1 MARAMYG
8 NGFKALLAGANANDL
23 INGIHLAKN
32 AVEKHLQWRARVLRS
47 AEEIVQV
54 GTTAANGDRK
64 IGQVVA
70 KAMGRFGNERLFIV
84 SEGRKSNNELE
95 FVKGMKL
102 DWGHI
107 SPYFI
112 TNKKMETCVLKNPFI
127 LIYEGEISNEDIC
140 RAIASTSFSRRPL
153 VIIAR
158 NVDEAEAGSLMLD
171 WNYVGSKVCIIKP
184 PTSQETTTAIMQDI
198 AILTGGKVRA
208 SHNETAILGGFG
220 SQAKIKERCEE
231 FKSKIN
237 ESKEDCEVKF
247 ARERLAKLSRNLAVF
262 KVGGASKAGVDKNY
276 KSVQNALEAAK
287 AATEGGTVPGGGVA
301 LLHASKEL
309 DKVQVANSDQKRGVE
324 LLQHVLRMPVYSIAS
339 TPGFDGLGVVDKLL
353 EHGNFDLGYDPAK
366 ATLPA
371 VLGTDL
377 KLGSRPSYP
386 CRYRRRKLARTPVI
400 ELEKSGLRPVFVAVD
415 PAGVVTR
422 HHLELVPHIPSNI
435 SRPATTAGDARNSPN
450 DLRKFAELWNFDPP
464 PVARVATHCHHRWI
478 HRGRN

>member
-1 MARAMYG
+1 MYG

-84 SEGRKSNNELE
+84 S
-95 FVKGMKL
+95 
-102 DWGHI
+102 
-107 SPYFI
+107 
-112 TNKKMETCVLKNPFI
+112 VLKNPFI

-366 ATLPA
+366 GEYIDMVKAGN
-371 VLGTDL
+371 VDSL
-377 KLGSRPSYP
+377 KLIM
-386 CRYRRRKLARTPVI
+386 TEI
-400 ELEKSGLRPVFVAVD
+400 SGLINHF
-415 PAGVVTR
+415 
-422 HHLELVPHIPSNI
+422 
-435 SRPATTAGDARNSPN
+435 ATDH
-450 DLRKFAELWNFDPP
+450 W
-464 PVARVATHCHHRWI
+464 RWP
-478 HRGRN
+478 

>member
-1 MARAMYG
+1 MFGLASILAPRVRLARSSIQPVASPRRLSTVLQPRTSLLVAMKALLKEGRGYSSEGFDFLFAGIKYTPVMARAMYG

-366 ATLPA
+366 GEYIDMVKAGN
-371 VLGTDL
+371 VDSL
-377 KLGSRPSYP
+377 KLIM
-386 CRYRRRKLARTPVI
+386 TEI
-400 ELEKSGLRPVFVAVD
+400 SGLINHF
-415 PAGVVTR
+415 
-422 HHLELVPHIPSNI
+422 
-435 SRPATTAGDARNSPN
+435 ATDH
-450 DLRKFAELWNFDPP
+450 W
-464 PVARVATHCHHRWI
+464 RWP
-478 HRGRN
+478 

>member
-1 MARAMYG
+1 MFGLASILAPRVSLARSSIQRDYDYDIDQSILPCSIENPTCAVIEDDWSKVQGIKYTPVMARAMYG
-8 NGFKALLAGANANDL
+8 DGFKALLAGANANDL

-32 AVEKHLQWRARVLRS
+32 AVEKHSQWRARVVRS

-84 SEGRKSNNELE
+84 S
-95 FVKGMKL
+95 
-102 DWGHI
+102 
-107 SPYFI
+107 
-112 TNKKMETCVLKNPFI
+112 VLKNPFI

-140 RAIASTSFSRRPL
+140 RAIASTSYSRRPL

-220 SQAKIKERCEE
+220 SQAKIKARCEE
-231 FKSKIN
+231 LKSKIN

-262 KVGGASKAGVDKNY
+262 KVGGASKR
-276 KSVQNALEAAK
+276 VQNALEDAK
-287 AATEGGTVPGGGVA
+287 AATDSGTVPGGGVA

-309 DKVQVANSDQKRGVE
+309 DKVQVAKSDQKRGVQ
-324 LLQHVLRMPVYSIAS
+324 LSQHVLRMPVYSIAS
-339 TPGFDGLGVVDKLL
+339 TAGFDGIAVVDKLL

-366 ATLPA
+366 GEYVDMVKAGN
-371 VLGTDL
+371 VDSL
-377 KLGSRPSYP
+377 KFIM
-386 CRYRRRKLARTPVI
+386 TEI
-400 ELEKSGLRPVFVAVD
+400 SGLIKSLALAITLEAQRFIDVD
-415 PAGVVTR
+415 YY
-422 HHLELVPHIPSNI
+422 I
-435 SRPATTAGDARNSPN
+435 SCG
-450 DLRKFAELWNFDPP
+450 F
-464 PVARVATHCHHRWI
+464 
-478 HRGRN
+478 

>member
-1 MARAMYG
+1 MFGLASILAPRVRLARSSIQPVASPRRLSTVLQPRTSLLVAMKALLKEGRGYSSEGFDFLFAGIKYTPVMARAMYG

-84 SEGRKSNNELE
+84 S
-95 FVKGMKL
+95 
-102 DWGHI
+102 
-107 SPYFI
+107 
-112 TNKKMETCVLKNPFI
+112 VLKNPFI

-366 ATLPA
+366 GEYIDMVKAGN
-371 VLGTDL
+371 VDSL
-377 KLGSRPSYP
+377 KLIM
-386 CRYRRRKLARTPVI
+386 TEI
-400 ELEKSGLRPVFVAVD
+400 SGLINHF
-415 PAGVVTR
+415 
-422 HHLELVPHIPSNI
+422 
-435 SRPATTAGDARNSPN
+435 ATDH
-450 DLRKFAELWNFDPP
+450 W
-464 PVARVATHCHHRWI
+464 RWP
-478 HRGRN
+478 